1 MTILRRAISSLL
13 LTAAGLAPL
22 AAAHAQAGKNGAL
35 AVGTANV
42 VVNQYTPL
50 GANAAAGSTAVSVA
64 SAAGLGAGDLV
75 LLIQMRGAL
84 INNSNTA
91 AYGDIVN
98 LRNAGNYELAVV
110 QAVSGT
116 TLSLSQPLARAYTA
130 ADGAQVVRIPR
141 YTTVTV
147 GNGGSITGQAWDG
160 SSGGV
165 VALEAQ
171 GSITVNGSI
180 SATGLGFRGG
190 AFVNNGVDNNANYL
204 GSGSTGGEKGEGVA
218 GYGSS
223 YTGGSRGRGAA
234 ANGGGGGNSVNA
246 GGGGGANGGN
256 PAVWTGTGRPNVST
270 PGWATAWNLEGAGFA
285 NSASTGGGRGGYG
298 VSDNDLDALSVG
310 PGQGSWGSYSRPNTG
325 GIGGRPLSY
334 DAGRLFL
341 GGGGGSGDG
350 NTAVSGAG
358 GNGGGLVYLLGAAIG
373 GSGSVV
379 ADGAAG
385 ATSNGGSSFADGA
398 GGGGGG
404 GAIVLAAG
412 TVSVA
417 ASANGGAGGNTI
429 NTVIKAYGPGGGGG
443 AGYIGV
449 TSGAELTGFSYSLSG
464 GRGGVSTSPGLAEF
478 PPNGATDGGVNT
490 LVFRTSG
497 TAAPLPVSWARFGA
511 VYAGSRVVLSWT
523 TAQEKNNAYFQPERS
538 LDGRRFTACGERV
551 AGAGHSSS
559 ARRYVAYDAQPPG
572 GTVYYRVRQV
582 DFDGQSATTAA
593 AAVRCGATSPAAYPN
608 PVRRGELLRTALP
621 AGTAV
626 QLFDLLGRPV
636 AAPTAAAES
645 GLTIDTHQ
653 LPAGQYWLRV
663 AGGKALRLVVQD

>member
-1 MTILRRAISSLL
+1 M
-13 LTAAGLAPL
+13 
-22 AAAHAQAGKNGAL
+22 
-35 AVGTANV
+35 
-42 VVNQYTPL
+42 VVNQYTAL

-64 SAAGLGAGDLV
+64 SAAGLSAGDLV
-75 LLIQMRGAL
+75 LLIQMQGAL

-91 AYGDIVN
+91 SYGDIVN

-130 ADGAQVVRIPR
+130 NDGAQVVRIPR

-147 GNGGSITGQAWDG
+147 SSGGSITGQAWNG

-180 SATGLGFRGG
+180 TATGLGFRGG

-204 GSGSTGGEKGEGVA
+204 GSGNTGGEKGEGVA
-218 GYGSS
+218 GYGNS
-223 YTGGSRGRGAA
+223 YAGGSRGRGAA
-234 ANGGGGGNSVNA
+234 ANGGGGGNSVNS

-256 PAVWTGTGRPNVST
+256 PAVWTGTGRPNTST

-285 NSASTGGGRGGYG
+285 SSGSTGGGRGGYG

-310 PGQGSWGSYSRPNTG
+310 PGQGSWGPYSRPNTG

-350 NTAVSGAG
+350 NTAVAGVG
-358 GNGGGLVYLLGAAIG
+358 GNGGGLIYLLGAVIG

-398 GGGGGG
+398 GGGGAG
-404 GAIVLAAG
+404 GAVVLAAG

-417 ASANGGAGGNTI
+417 ASANGGSGGNTV

-449 TSGAELTGFSYSLSG
+449 TGGADLTGFSYSLSG

-497 TAAPLPVSWARFGA
+497 TAAPLPVSWAHFDA
-511 VYAGSRVVLSWT
+511 AYAAGRVLLRWT
-523 TAQEKNNAYFQPERS
+523 TAQEKDNAYFQAERS
-538 LDGRRFTACGERV
+538 LDGRTFVACGARV
-551 AGAGHSSS
+551 AGAGHSTS
-559 ARRYVAYDAQPPG
+559 ARRYTASDAQPPA

-582 DFDGQSATTAA
+582 DTNGESATTAA
-593 AAVRCGATSPAAYPN
+593 VAVHCGTSILAAYPN

-621 AGTAV
+621 AGSAV
-626 QLFDLLGRPV
+626 QLFDLLGRRV
-636 AAPTAAAES
+636 ATPTAAAD
-645 GLTIDTHQ
+645 GGRAIDTHR

-663 AGGKALRLVVQD
+663 AGGKPLRIVVQD